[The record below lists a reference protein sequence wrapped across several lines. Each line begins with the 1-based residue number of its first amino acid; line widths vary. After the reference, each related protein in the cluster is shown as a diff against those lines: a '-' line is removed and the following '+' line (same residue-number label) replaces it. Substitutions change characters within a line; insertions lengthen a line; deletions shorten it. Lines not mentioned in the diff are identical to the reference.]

1 MYINFFKNLK
11 LKNKCQRGL
20 GCGSEEYLFAM
31 YKALGTIHRGKLN
44 TAQGGCGSQGVLYNP
59 LQGMTIPGQR
69 REDLELLPQILTRTL
84 RDHRGSREAAVG
96 STQP

>member
-1 MYINFFKNLK
+1 MPK
-11 LKNKCQRGL
+11 GL
-20 GCGSEEYLFAM
+20 GMCGSEEYLFAM

-59 LQGMTIPGQR
+59 LQGMAIPGQR

-84 RDHRGSREAAVG
+84 RDHGGSRERQRLG
-96 STQP
+96 QPSHNISISHPPC